1 MDAGL
6 TPRRSFGWTAFA
18 GAGMATFAALGWLA
32 CHEQTAAKHDARPTA
47 PRPSKPAP
55 PSSSTSSTPPGVAQ
69 DPPAKP
75 SPSKTPTPIDG
86 YEVVHAYPHDA
97 RSFTQGLVYDAGK
110 LLESQGQYGES
121 SLRLVEL
128 ETGVVKKRLAIDP
141 RYFAEG
147 LAVLKG
153 LVYQL
158 TWKEQTGFVYTL
170 DDLRPVGS
178 FRYEGEG
185 WGLTTDGTSL
195 ILSDGTDKLRF
206 VEPQKFTVTKTLP
219 VREKGLVQHE
229 LNELEWVE
237 GEIWANV
244 WHTERI
250 ARIDPKT
257 GEIVRWLDL
266 TGLSPRVEHPDAES
280 VLNGIAYDAA
290 KKRLFVTGKRWPK
303 LYEIKVKPR

>member
-1 MDAGL
+1 MTAGL
-6 TPRRSFGWTAFA
+6 TPQRSIGTTAIFGVGLVAI
-18 GAGMATFAALGWLA
+18 AALGWLA
-32 CHEQTAAKHDARPTA
+32 CHEQAAAKHDVR
-47 PRPSKPAP
+47 PAP
-55 PSSSTSSTPPGVAQ
+55 TPPATSSQAATPQ
-69 DPPAKP
+69 NPPVKP
-75 SPSKTPTPIDG
+75 PPSTPATPIDG
-86 YEVVHAYPHDA
+86 YEIVHAYPHDA
-97 RSFTQGLVYDAGK
+97 RSFTQGLVFDAGK
-110 LLESQGQYGES
+110 LLESQGEYGAS

-128 ETGVVKKRLAIDP
+128 DTGVVQKRLPIDP

-158 TWKEQTGFVYTL
+158 TWKEKTGFVYAL
-170 DDLRPVGS
+170 DDLRPLGS
-178 FRYEGEG
+178 FHYDSEG

-195 ILSDGTDKLRF
+195 ILSDGTDVLRF
-206 VEPQKFTVTKTLP
+206 IEPQKFTVTRTIA
-219 VREKGLVQHE
+219 VREHGLVQHE
-229 LNELEWVE
+229 LNELEWVD

-266 TGLSPRVEHPDAES
+266 TGLSPRAEHPDAES

-290 KKRLFVTGKRWPK
+290 KKRIFVTGKRWPK
-303 LYEIKVKPR
+303 LFEIKVKPR